1 MPVSTNRQVLLLF
14 GLFLSALSVA
24 VPAAEPPLTLLT
36 EHNPPAE
43 YLDEQ
48 GNVGGV
54 TTQLLQLLMQRLNV
68 QGTFAL
74 MPWGRAFSMAR
85 SGSNVALYETVRTA
99 EREALFKW
107 VGPLMLYRI
116 SLYSLAGRV
125 PSNIPAHQLA
135 DNYVACNYPGAA
147 SVRELQQLGFVD
159 GKNLV
164 LTSKSGDCLNMLLL
178 GRVDL
183 LAIEDS
189 SLAEYQATASQSGK
203 SLTEVL
209 FLSERQRYLAFS
221 LDVSNEH
228 INRWQQALEQ
238 SYRDGSMRK
247 LYQPVYSDAI
257 IQRLEQF
264 AAQPPQPH

>member
-1 MPVSTNRQVLLLF
+1 MPVSINRQVLLLF

-24 VPAAEPPLTLLT
+24 APAAEPPLTLLT

-107 VGPLMLYRI
+107 VGPLMLYRV

-125 PSNIPAHQLA
+125 PSHITPKQLA
-135 DNYVACNYPGAA
+135 DNYVACNYPGSAT
-147 SVRELQQLGFVD
+147 VHEIKQLGFVD
-159 GKNLV
+159 GRNLV

-183 LAIEDS
+183 LAIEDNA
-189 SLAEYQATASQSGK
+189 LADYQATASQSGK
-203 SLTEVL
+203 LLTEVL
-209 FLSERQRYLAFS
+209 FLSERKRYLAFS
-221 LDVSNEH
+221 LDVRDET
-228 INRWQQALEQ
+228 IARWQQALEQ

-247 LYQPVYSDAI
+247 LYQPVYSDAF

-264 AAQPPQPH
+264 AAQQPQQ